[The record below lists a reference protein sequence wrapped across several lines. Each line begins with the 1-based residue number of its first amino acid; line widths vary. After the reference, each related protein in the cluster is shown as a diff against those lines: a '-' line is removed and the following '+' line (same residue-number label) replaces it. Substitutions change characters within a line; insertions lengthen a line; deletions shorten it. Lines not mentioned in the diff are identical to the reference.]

1 MVEADIFLLIFQ
13 QTNLFIFNESFSP
26 SWFLPLDM
34 NEEVGRNLWDQRG
47 IRQKKKITN
56 ITNPVLSKKAS
67 PVNK

>member
-13 QTNLFIFNESFSP
+13 QTNLFIFNESYESFSP

-47 IRQKKKITN
+47 IRQKKKKN
-56 ITNPVLSKKAS
+56 NQY
-67 PVNK
+67 N